1 MPTTFEGKTVHH
13 FSGLI
18 DHRVV
23 EIFQLP
29 DRTFQAAENIN
40 HTLRFIT
47 ENCQG
52 LNSFLKRYIGNPIN
66 GRPITSTVFELAK
79 KEHETDRRRITGDLY
94 IKHLFFTAYQT
105 DEMTSDKDYSKD
117 ERDLL
122 VATSLLHDLIEMKR
136 KSKDTPDYNVGN
148 FINLLKNAKNVDGT
162 TYMKDWQPREIRKL
176 VTMVSLLT
184 PPDKPPDMA
193 IQHWRKVKWE
203 DFRRI
208 INMSSK
214 DVKKSESEIDFQDE
228 ESEFT
233 DYEAER
239 IAQMIIDIK
248 VAEIFT
254 NLRETADDVHLGRD
268 GMNDIPDMKHMVD
281 RYKVFKERIN
291 FLKIIPMKTN
301 YRLKMDEDLKV
312 LAQLV
317 GDQEFK
323 AI

>member
-1 MPTTFEGKTVHH
+1 MPTTFEGKIVHH

-47 ENCQG
+47 ENCRG
-52 LNSFLKRYIGNPIN
+52 LDSFLKRYIGNPIS

-148 FINLLKNAKNVDGT
+148 FINLLKNAKNVDGSL
-162 TYMKDWQPREIRKL
+162 YMKDWQPREIRKL

-184 PPDKPPDMA
+184 PPDKPPDMV

-254 NLRETADDVHLGRD
+254 NLRETADDVRLGRD

-291 FLKIIPMKTN
+291 FLRIIPMKTN

-317 GDQEFK
+317 GDQELK